1 MSTITLN
8 IPITDTALQQIKQN
22 FTLLLD
28 QITAEDRKQ
37 LQEAVFDSLS
47 DKDGAPQIGDLS
59 VSSFTFNDIEKK
71 GKFRISFNID
81 RQFCCS
87 DTTSCQSDYVDFDF
101 SYTYGNIVATGN
113 FMNWDID
120 N

>member
-8 IPITDTALQQIKQN
+8 IPVTETVIQEIKQN

-28 QITAEDRKQ
+28 NITAEDHKQ
-37 LQEAVFDSLS
+37 FQEVVFDSLS
-47 DKDGAPQIGDLS
+47 DKDGAPQIGDLTIS
-59 VSSFTFNDIEKK
+59 IFTFDDIQKK
-71 GKFRISFNID
+71 GRFRISFNID

-101 SYTYGNIVATGN
+101 TYASGNIVAIGN